1 LSPISA
7 GAHHQ
12 RLKANLSYLKGE
24 RNTKMKA
31 ALSFLRKS
39 DYEGL
44 EMKNPAGWRGFIDGS
59 EG

>member
-1 LSPISA
+1 
-7 GAHHQ
+7 
-12 RLKANLSYLKGE
+12 
-24 RNTKMKA
+24 MKA